1 MCASLNLNNASV
13 VTDLLQRQVY
23 IVSINNFTT
32 MKLKTSISVLAGCLV
47 IFLFIMLPVFLSMK
61 SQKDES
67 IASFK
72 GSDFSLKDMNNNTIT
87 QESFDGPLT
96 AIFFGFTNCP
106 DVCPMTLNKM
116 DIVLDKLG
124 NKKKD
129 IKVFFISVDP
139 ERDTPEVVKDYLSNF
154 DNKFIGITGDPEK
167 IFLLYKSWGVI
178 SKKIFLENGEYNVDH
193 STPVILLKNGKFV
206 SMISHRDDIKKSTKI
221 LKKYL

>member
-1 MCASLNLNNASV
+1 
-13 VTDLLQRQVY
+13 
-23 IVSINNFTT
+23 
-32 MKLKTSISVLAGCLV
+32 MKLRTSISILSGCLI

-87 QESFDGPLT
+87 EQSFDGPLT

-167 IFLLYKSWGVI
+167 IFLLYKSWGVM
-178 SKKIFLENGEYNVDH
+178 SKKIFLDNGEYNIDH
-193 STPVILLKNGKFV
+193 STPVILLKNGEYI
-206 SMISHRDDIKKSTKI
+206 SMISHRDDIKKSIKI

>member
-1 MCASLNLNNASV
+1 
-13 VTDLLQRQVY
+13 
-23 IVSINNFTT
+23 
-32 MKLKTSISVLAGCLV
+32 MKLKTSISILAGCLV

-72 GSDFSLKDMNNNTIT
+72 GSDFSLKDMNNNNIT

-116 DIVLDKLG
+116 DIVLDKLE

-129 IKVFFISVDP
+129 VKVFFISVDP
-139 ERDTPEVVKDYLSNF
+139 EKDTPEVIKNYLSNF

-167 IFLLYKSWGVI
+167 IFLLYKSWGVM
-178 SKKIFLENGEYNVDH
+178 SKKIFLDNGEYNIDH
-193 STPVILLKNGKFV
+193 STPVILLKNGEYI
-206 SMISHRDDIKKSTKI
+206 SMISHRDDIKKSIKI

>member
-1 MCASLNLNNASV
+1 
-13 VTDLLQRQVY
+13 
-23 IVSINNFTT
+23 
-32 MKLKTSISVLAGCLV
+32 MKLKTSISILAGCLV

-67 IASFK
+67 IAAFK

-87 QESFDGPLT
+87 EKSFDGPLT

-116 DIVLDKLG
+116 DIVLEKLG

-139 ERDTPEVVKDYLSNF
+139 ERDTPEIIKDYLSNF
-154 DNKFIGITGDPEK
+154 DNKFIGITGDPGK
-167 IFLLYKSWGVI
+167 IFLLYQSWGVI
-178 SKKIFLENGEYNVDH
+178 SKKIFLDNGEYNIDH
-193 STPVILLKNGKFV
+193 STPVILLKNGEYI
-206 SMISHRDDIKKSTKI
+206 SMISHRDDIKKSIKI

>member
-1 MCASLNLNNASV
+1 
-13 VTDLLQRQVY
+13 
-23 IVSINNFTT
+23 

-61 SQKDES
+61 SQKDDS
-67 IASFK
+67 IAAFK

-116 DIVLDKLG
+116 DIVLDKLE

-129 IKVFFISVDP
+129 VKFFFISVDP
-139 ERDTPEVVKDYLSNF
+139 EKDTPEVIKDYLSNF

-167 IFLLYKSWGVI
+167 IFLLYKSWGVM
-178 SKKIFLENGEYNVDH
+178 SKKIFLDNGEYNIDH
-193 STPVILLKNGKFV
+193 STPVILLKNGKYI
-206 SMISHRDDIKKSTKI
+206 SMISHRDDIKKSIKI

>member
-1 MCASLNLNNASV
+1 
-13 VTDLLQRQVY
+13 
-23 IVSINNFTT
+23 
-32 MKLKTSISVLAGCLV
+32 MKLKTSISILAGCLV

-154 DNKFIGITGDPEK
+154 DNKFIGITGDPGK

-178 SKKIFLENGEYNVDH
+178 SKKIFLDDGEYNIDH
-193 STPVILLKNGKFV
+193 STPVILLKNGKYI
-206 SMISHRDDIKKSTKI
+206 SMISHRDDIKKSLKI
-221 LKKYL
+221 LKKNL

>member
-1 MCASLNLNNASV
+1 
-13 VTDLLQRQVY
+13 
-23 IVSINNFTT
+23 
-32 MKLKTSISVLAGCLV
+32 MKLKTSISILAGCFT
-47 IFLFIMLPVFLSMK
+47 IFLFIMLPVFLSME

-67 IASFK
+67 IAAFK
-72 GSDFSLKDMNNNTIT
+72 GSDFSLKDMNNNAIT

-116 DIVLDKLG
+116 DIVLDKLE

-129 IKVFFISVDP
+129 VKVFFISVDP
-139 ERDTPEVVKDYLSNF
+139 EKDTPEVIKEYLSNF

-167 IFLLYKSWGVI
+167 IFLLYKSWGVM
-178 SKKIFLENGEYNVDH
+178 SKKIFLDNGEYNIDH
-193 STPVILLKNGKFV
+193 STPVILLKNGEYI
-206 SMISHRDDIKKSTKI
+206 SMISHRDDIKKSIKI